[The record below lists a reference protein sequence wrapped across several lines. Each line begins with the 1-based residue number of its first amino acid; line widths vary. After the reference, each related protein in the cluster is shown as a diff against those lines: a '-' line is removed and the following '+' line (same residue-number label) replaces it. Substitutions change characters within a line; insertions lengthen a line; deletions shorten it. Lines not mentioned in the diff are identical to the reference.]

1 MTMEIKI
8 RRLDHSRLICIDF
21 LVNMVSK
28 KNYVKN
34 SKNIQPPPDVVLCD
48 RSACVYEEMSIINI
62 SLKKLSPNPES
73 STA

>member
-1 MTMEIKI
+1 M
-8 RRLDHSRLICIDF
+8 
-21 LVNMVSK
+21 K